1 MVSLGVLSLLGF
13 WSVSI
18 FFGGDTGKAPL
29 NLGVPIFSQTLPGQ
43 DAKPWKGQECQSA
56 FLFDFA
62 FLGYTLFQTSP
73 WFSYVFFINI
83 SCLLP
88 LSFDLEFCVQM
99 VAQRWLPKL
108 PKKLVARFKTTAAL
122 VFVRLGC
129 VPSGSFKQHAGVIL
143 GSFLKW
149 RYPKMDGIYIY
160 IPETPIIMDDWGYL
174 HFRETSI
181 NSNQPSMTTCY
192 IFFPSILTKTLL

>member
-1 MVSLGVLSLLGF
+1 MEMVSLGVLSLLGF

-18 FFGGDTGKAPL
+18 FLGGISGKYHIVAIWNCKWSTMKFGSPYFQSNPSGPR
-29 NLGVPIFSQTLPGQ
+29 SS
-43 DAKPWKGQECQSA
+43 PWKGQECQSA
-56 FLFDFA
+56 VLFDFA

-88 LSFDLEFCVQM
+88 LSFDLEFSVQM

-122 VFVRLGC
+122 VFVRRLCSKWVFQATCWGNM
-129 VPSGSFKQHAGVIL
+129 GV
-143 GSFLKW
+143 S
-149 RYPKMDGIYIY
+149 
-160 IPETPIIMDDWGYL
+160 
-174 HFRETSI
+174 
-181 NSNQPSMTTCY
+181 
-192 IFFPSILTKTLL
+192 